1 MRGFPLERT
10 LSLIIAAVYIVITA
24 VFAYSKGKLVADL
37 LIVCGALLLPMA
49 CIWFGDELGE
59 YIGALPGP
67 GITRKSPGWMV
78 KTGGWVLLLLPT
90 IVFFWFIH
98 ES

>member
-1 MRGFPLERT
+1 MREFPLERM
-10 LSLIIAAVYIVITA
+10 LSLVIAGVYLVITA
-24 VFAYSKGKLVADL
+24 FFASKGKLVTDL
-37 LIVCGALLLPMA
+37 LLVCGALLLPMA

-78 KTGGWVLLLLPT
+78 KIGGWVLLLLP
-90 IVFFWFIH
+90 IVIFFWFVY